1 VFSAAV
7 SRRSRRLVFVLGLM
21 AAALLSASRAEA
33 QAASCTISTTAVSF
47 GAYNVFNATATDST
61 GTITFN
67 CNATAANIV
76 ITLSKGF
83 SPTFSPRTMKKG
95 AETLSYN
102 LYRNAARSN
111 IWGDGTAGTLTYTN
125 ANPPNNSNVMLTIYG
140 RITALQDVSGGGY
153 SDTITAI
160 VNF

>member
-1 VFSAAV
+1 MFGAV

-33 QAASCTISTTAVSF
+33 AASCTISTTAVSF
-47 GAYNVFNATATDST
+47 GAYSVFNATATDST

-67 CNATAANIV
+67 CNAATGNIS
-76 ITLSKGF
+76 ITLSKGA
-83 SPTFSPRTMKKG
+83 STTYSPRTMTNG
-95 AETLSYN
+95 TDTLNYN

-111 IWGDGTAGTLTYTN
+111 IWGDGTAGTLTYTR
-125 ANPPNNSNVMLTIYG
+125 ANPPNNTNVVLTIYA
-140 RITALQDVSGGGY
+140 RITALQDVSGGSY
-153 SDTITAI
+153 ADTITAI